1 MVVPILLSS
10 VISFVVCIKRQGA
23 SKGEIQRQEWA
34 AEG

>member
-1 MVVPILLSS
+1 MVV
-10 VISFVVCIKRQGA
+10 SFLPSHAVLFAACIKRHDA